1 MIQLIAVHM
10 PGTVPCVLEFDASA
24 LDPVQRR
31 ALACLPRS
39 PAGVPELRGLTKQ
52 ESPTLTF
59 KFKVAPE
66 HLTAA
71 HVGTLLSL
79 WEAKYTDVRLKQIA
93 KASKLERDAAAAAG
107 IWKEGSDRVNLNEL
121 HEGATP
127 DEIARLEETRA
138 GLASGKKPSTG
149 KPGRVA
155 KPKIVKAVLDAT
167 TTLNHETGER
177 TAKASASEK
186 VVAADLAQKIVERM
200 RQAGPTA
207 ASQLIDPLELA
218 AGASSGT
225 GAGAAAAGDV
235 PAVEHAGGPAVPG
248 PDSPSALAP
257 ADQGGDAPEAGEV
270 EQIGVATGAEPANP
284 GRAPVHQVR
293 SAIEQH
299 KAGKGKSLRLL
310 EMDPFD
316 LFAMLKADKPEAGKA
331 AGAGPAHALPDEKPA
346 RARLETGNDS
356 AREDCAG
363 AGAGGC
369 DAATGGSEPLSP
381 MLPLDWGGLGSIRLS
396 DQVGQGMAVTLPTS
410 EVFEALGHIS
420 LLEPLTVD
428 IQWLR
433 DAARDAEIELA
444 DPQRLNHAT
453 DWLQHQ
459 MVWRSEEL
467 RKWLGKGDLVS
478 PPVDGADGGADQAA
492 AAGRLSTRPPG
503 WVATA
508 MKMAHLAQQI
518 AVDIAM
524 LELTAAEIEATLG
537 GMPTWALDALQ
548 QMRGFETLQAEH
560 PITPES
566 PQPGTA
572 FRDSWRAELQRIDR
586 WCAQFRQ
593 IKIARQFGL
602 FGSASDQKLL
612 VRLEALIVRTKAW
625 QAPRSQPTR
634 ALAVWIAFVLSLDH
648 SAVAFPEHPAP
659 GSTPGPR
666 EASARRAHGLTASP
680 HPRRKAV
687 TKESSHV

>member
-31 ALACLPRS
+31 ALAFLPRS
-39 PAGVPELRGLTKQ
+39 PAGVPELRGLSKQ
-52 ESPTLTF
+52 ESPALAF

-66 HLTAA
+66 QLAA
-71 HVGTLLSL
+71 GHVPALLSL
-79 WEAKYTDVRLKQIA
+79 WESKYTDVRLKQIA
-93 KASKLERDAAAAAG
+93 KATKLERDAAAAAG
-107 IWKEGSDRVNLNEL
+107 IWKEGSDRVDLNAL
-121 HEGATP
+121 HAGATP
-127 DEIARLEETRA
+127 EEITRLEETRA
-138 GLASGKKPSTG
+138 GLASGKKPGTG
-149 KPGRVA
+149 KPGRIA

-167 TTLNHETGER
+167 TTVNHETGER

-186 VVAADLAQKIVERM
+186 VVAADLAQKIVKRM
-200 RQAGPTA
+200 RQAGPTPE
-207 ASQLIDPLELA
+207 SQLGDPLEMA
-218 AGASSGT
+218 AGEASSAT
-225 GAGAAAAGDV
+225 GAKPDAAGGV
-235 PAVEHAGGPAVPG
+235 PADEHAGGPVQTG
-248 PDSPSALAP
+248 PAAQ
-257 ADQGGDAPEAGEV
+257 AAAAQGGDPLDAGQG
-270 EQIGVATGAEPANP
+270 EQKAGATGVEPAGP
-284 GRAPVHQVR
+284 RRTPVHQVR
-293 SAIEQH
+293 NAIEQH

-316 LFAMLKADKPEAGKA
+316 LFAMLKADKPEGGKA
-331 AGAGPAHALPDEKPA
+331 AGAGPAHALRPEKPA
-346 RARLETGNDS
+346 RARQE
-356 AREDCAG
+356 ARAG
-363 AGAGGC
+363 REV
-369 DAATGGSEPLSP
+369 DAAPGAALGEEAAPAGSAP
-381 MLPLDWGGLGSIRLS
+381 MLPLDWAGLGSIRLS
-396 DQVGQGMAVTLPTS
+396 DQVGQGMAVTLTTS

-433 DAARDAEIELA
+433 DAARDSDIELA
-444 DPQRLNHAT
+444 DPQRLDQAT
-453 DWLQHQ
+453 NWLQHQ

-467 RKWLGKGDLVS
+467 RKWLGKVDLVS
-478 PPVDGADGGADQAA
+478 PSAEGADLTTPPSQA
-492 AAGRLSTRPPG
+492 SKRPPG
-503 WVATA
+503 WVSTA

-524 LELTAAEIEATLG
+524 VELTAAEVEAGLG

-586 WCAQFRQ
+586 WCAQYRQ

-602 FGSASDQKLL
+602 FGSAADQKLL

-625 QAPRSQPTR
+625 HAPRSQPTR

-648 SAVAFPEHPAP
+648 SAVAFPERPVADSAPAQRDAA
-659 GSTPGPR
+659 G
-666 EASARRAHGLTASP
+666 RRAHGLTRSN
-680 HPRRKAV
+680 HPGRKAV